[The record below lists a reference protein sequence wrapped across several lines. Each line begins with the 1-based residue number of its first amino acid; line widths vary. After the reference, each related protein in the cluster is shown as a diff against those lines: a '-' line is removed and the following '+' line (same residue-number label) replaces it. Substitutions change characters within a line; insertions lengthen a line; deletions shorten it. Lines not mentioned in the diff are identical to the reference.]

1 MKKSAITSRAQR
13 RAPTRLAFFTALA
26 AGIAVVVWSQFGVG
40 YGSAE
45 HPALPLGGRAEA
57 WAAITV
63 AIIIQSLPFLVLGVL
78 VSALITALAPGEF
91 LRRVTPGN
99 PFLDV
104 PVSSV
109 AAIAL
114 PGCECAS
121 VPVTRSLMRQGLSP
135 AASLAFMMASP
146 SLNPVVIVSTAVAF
160 YSLPAMAWAR
170 FIASLAAV
178 VIAGWLW
185 LIWGNNSLIRGAATD
200 ERHGGRCS
208 LSSPT
213 ASKWTV
219 FQQEALHD
227 LTQAGGFLVIG
238 AMVAGLVK
246 VLIPATWFIQL
257 SSQPVLVIAIMAL
270 FAIVLSLCSE
280 ADAFVAASFTAVSP
294 TAQLVFL
301 VVGPVV
307 DIKLI
312 SMQVGAFGRA
322 FTLRFLPLVF
332 ASAFGSA
339 VVVGLLF
346 FGTF

>member
-1 MKKSAITSRAQR
+1 MKEPARAVTARQR
-13 RAPTRLAFFTALA
+13 IPNRLALFTALA
-26 AGIAVVVWSQFGVG
+26 GGIAVVVWSQFGVG
-40 YGSAE
+40 YGSAA

-78 VSALITALAPGEF
+78 VSALITVLAPGEF

-104 PVSSV
+104 PVASV

-121 VPVTRSLMRQGLSP
+121 VPVSRSLMRQGLSP

-160 YSLPAMAWAR
+160 YGLPTMAWAR

-178 VIAGWLW
+178 IIAGWLW
-185 LIWGNNSLIRGAATD
+185 LIWGENSLIRGTGT
-200 ERHGGRCS
+200 ELSHGGCCP

-227 LTQAGGFLVIG
+227 LTQAGGFLVVG
-238 AMVAGLVK
+238 AMAAGLVK
-246 VLIPATWFIQL
+246 VLIPATWFIEL
-257 SSQPVLVIAIMAL
+257 SSQPLLVLAIMAL

-280 ADAFVAASFTAVSP
+280 ADAFVAASFTAISP

-301 VVGPVV
+301 VIGPVI

-312 SMQVGAFGRA
+312 SMQMGAFGRA

-332 ASAFGSA
+332 AAAFGCA
-339 VVVGLLF
+339 IVVGLLF
-346 FGTF
+346 FGTA